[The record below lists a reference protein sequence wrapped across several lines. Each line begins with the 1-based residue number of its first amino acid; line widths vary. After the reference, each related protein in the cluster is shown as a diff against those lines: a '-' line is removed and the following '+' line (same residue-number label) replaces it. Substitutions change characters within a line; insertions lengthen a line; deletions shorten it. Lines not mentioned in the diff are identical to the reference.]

1 MKSDALLSTSVQG
14 SDEVAND
21 TPLMDTGLD
30 RANIA
35 AWLLLQEVK
44 HGVMGMFQ
52 NVQLFLVPSC
62 THHILE

>member
-1 MKSDALLSTSVQG
+1 MKPDALLSTSVQG

-35 AWLLLQEVK
+35 AWLPLQVK
-44 HGVMGMFQ
+44 HGVMECFRMC
-52 NVQLFLVPSC
+52 NCFLYIYY
-62 THHILE
+62 ILE